1 MVSSVNPPRGMRDF
15 LPQDARV
22 RDRVKRVIEDTYRRH
37 GFDSIETPAME
48 DHAILHSGL
57 GGDNEK
63 LSFGVLRRGLDVE
76 DVTSVKRVEEL
87 SDLALRFDLT
97 VPLARYYASH
107 HQDLP
112 PVFRALHI
120 GPVWRAERPQKGRF
134 RQFVQCDI
142 DILGEPTALAERE
155 VLTATADALEKLGIN
170 TFTFRVGDRRLLTS
184 LLASAQVPMDDQLTA
199 LIILDKL
206 DKIGAEGVLAEL
218 RERLGPHIDTDA
230 FEPVLEW
237 AGADHG
243 RWDAKEIA
251 SLMGADVSVAEELVA
266 WAEALGA
273 AIGPDRVVFDPTLV
287 RGMGYYT
294 GSIVEC
300 VHPGLGVSLGGGGRY
315 DGMIGRFLGQDTP
328 AFGFSLGFE
337 RLMDVVSPPAA
348 DRDKRVGLIYGPDVS
363 PDRLLDIK
371 RQLVDAGTSVVLA
384 KSQKNAKALYERLVS
399 QGVLEVATVSG
410 DVADAGGLTWRALD
424 A

>member
-1 MVSSVNPPRGMRDF
+1 MVSPVNPPRGMRDF
-15 LPQDARV
+15 LPQDARA
-22 RDRVKRVIEDTYRRH
+22 RDRVRRVIEDTYRLH
-37 GFDSIETPAME
+37 GFDSIDTPAME

-63 LSFGVLRRGLDVE
+63 LSFGVLRRGLELE
-76 DVTSVKRVEEL
+76 DVTAVKRVDEL

-112 PVFRALHI
+112 PFFRALHI

-142 DILGEPTALAERE
+142 DIVGEQTALAEQE
-155 VLTATADALEKLGIN
+155 VLTATADALEKLGVH

-184 LLASAQVPMDDQLTA
+184 LLATAQVPMDDQLTA

-206 DKIGAEGVLAEL
+206 DKIGSGGVLAEL
-218 RERLGPHIDTDA
+218 RERLGPHVDTDV

-237 AGADHG
+237 AQADHG
-243 RWDAKEIA
+243 RWDAEEIA
-251 SLMGADVSVAEELVA
+251 SLMGADVSVAHELAA
-266 WAEALGA
+266 WAQALGDS
-273 AIGPDRVVFDPTLV
+273 IGPDRVVFDPTLV

-337 RLMDVVSPPAA
+337 RLMEVVTPPAS
-348 DRDKRVGLIYGPDVS
+348 DTQKRVALMYGPDVS
-363 PDRLLDIK
+363 PNLLLEMK

-384 KSQKNAKALYERLVS
+384 KSQKNQKALYERLVL
-399 QGVLEVATVSG
+399 QGVTEVATVSNDG
-410 DVADAGGLTWRALD
+410 ADAGGLSWRILD

>member
-1 MVSSVNPPRGMRDF
+1 MVSPVNPPRGMRDF
-15 LPQDARV
+15 LPRDARS
-22 RDRVKRVIEDTYRRH
+22 RDLVKRLIEDTYRLH

-48 DHAILHSGL
+48 DQAILHSGL

-63 LSFGVLRRGLDVE
+63 LSFGVLRRGLE
-76 DVTSVKRVEEL
+76 LADVTSVKKVDEL

-155 VLTATADALEKLGIN
+155 VLGATADALEKLGIH

-184 LLASAQVPMDDQLTA
+184 LLATAQVPMDDQLTA

-206 DKIGAEGVLAEL
+206 DKIGSEGVVDEL
-218 RERLGPHIDTDA
+218 RSRLGPHIDTDV

-237 AGADHG
+237 ARADHG
-243 RWDAKEIA
+243 RWDADEIA
-251 SLMGADVSVAEELVA
+251 ALMGADVTVAEELVS
-266 WAEALGA
+266 WAQALGES
-273 AIGPDRVVFDPTLV
+273 IGPDRVVFDPTLV

-337 RLMDVVSPPAA
+337 RLMDVVTPPASHTQ
-348 DRDKRVGLIYGPDVS
+348 KRVALIYGSEVSTDV
-363 PDRLLDIK
+363 LLELK
-371 RQLVDAGTSVVLA
+371 RQLVDGGTSVVLA
-384 KSQKNAKALYERLVS
+384 KSQKNQKALYERLVS
-399 QGVLEVATVSG
+399 QGVSEVAPVSADSATVG
-410 DVADAGGLTWRALD
+410 DLSWRTLD

>member
-1 MVSSVNPPRGMRDF
+1 MVSPVNPPRGMRDF
-15 LPQDARV
+15 LPQDARS
-22 RDRVKRVIEDTYRRH
+22 RDRVKRVIEDTYRLH

-63 LSFGVLRRGLDVE
+63 LSFGVLRRGLELDDV
-76 DVTSVKRVEEL
+76 VSAKRVDDL

-155 VLTATADALEKLGIN
+155 VLAATADALEKLGVN

-184 LLASAQVPMDDQLTA
+184 LLATAGVPMDDQLTA

-206 DKIGAEGVLAEL
+206 DKIGSEGVLSEF
-218 RERLGPHIDTDA
+218 RERLGPHVDTDV
-230 FEPVLEW
+230 FEPVVEW
-237 AGADHG
+237 ARGDHG
-243 RWDAKEIA
+243 RWDVDEIA
-251 SLMGADVSVAEELVA
+251 SLMGADVSIAEELVA
-266 WAEALGA
+266 WAHALGES
-273 AIGPDRVVFDPTLV
+273 IGPDRVLFDPTLV

-337 RLMDVVSPPAA
+337 RLMDIVSPPASTT
-348 DRDKRVGLIYGPDVS
+348 RRRVALIYGPTVS
-363 PDRLLDIK
+363 PDVLLELK
-371 RQLVDAGTSVVLA
+371 RQLVDGGTSVVLA
-384 KSQKNAKALYERLVS
+384 KSQKNAKALYDRLVS
-399 QGVLEVATVSG
+399 QGVSEVATVTGEAMSEG
-410 DVADAGGLTWRALD
+410 SLSWRALD

>member
-1 MVSSVNPPRGMRDF
+1 MVSPVNPPRGMRDF
-15 LPQDARV
+15 LPQDAAA
-22 RDRVKRVIEDTYRRH
+22 RDRVKRVIEDTYRLH

-48 DHAILHSGL
+48 DLGILHSGL

-63 LSFGVLRRGLDVE
+63 LSFGVLRRGLDID

-107 HQDLP
+107 HQELP
-112 PVFRALHI
+112 SVFRALHI
-120 GPVWRAERPQKGRF
+120 GPVWRAERPQKGRY

-142 DILGEPTALAERE
+142 DIVGEPTALAERE
-155 VLTATADALEKLGIN
+155 VLAATADALEKLGLH

-184 LLASAQVPMDDQLTA
+184 LLAMAHIPMDDQLTA

-206 DKIGAEGVLAEL
+206 DKIGQEGVLAEL
-218 RERLGPHIDTDA
+218 RERLGSHVDTDV
-230 FEPVLEW
+230 FEPVLAW
-237 AGADHG
+237 AQADHS
-243 RWDAKEIA
+243 RWGVEEIA
-251 SLMGADVSVAEELVA
+251 SLMGADVSVAEELTA
-266 WAEALGA
+266 WAEALGSS
-273 AIGPDRVVFDPTLV
+273 IGPDRVVFDPTLV

-337 RLMDVVSPPAA
+337 RLMDVVSPSASQTY
-348 DRDKRVGLIYGPDVS
+348 KRVALIYGPDVS
-363 PDRLLDIK
+363 PDLLLGLK
-371 RQLVDAGTSVVLA
+371 RELVDGGMSVVLA

-399 QGVLEVATVSG
+399 QGVSEVTTVSD
-410 DVADAGGLTWRALD
+410 DVADVGSLSWRALVT
-424 A
+424 

>member
-1 MVSSVNPPRGMRDF
+1 MVSPVNPPRGMRDF

-22 RDRVKRVIEDTYRRH
+22 RDRVKRVIEDTYRLH

-63 LSFGVLRRGLDVE
+63 LSFGVLRRGLDVD
-76 DVTSVKRVEEL
+76 DVSSVKRVDEL

-142 DILGEPTALAERE
+142 DILGESTALAERE
-155 VLTATADALEKLGIN
+155 VLTATADALQRLGIH

-184 LLASAQVPMDDQLTA
+184 LLAAAQVPMDDQLTA

-206 DKIGAEGVLAEL
+206 DKIGSEGVLAEL
-218 RERLGPHIDTDA
+218 RERLGPHIDTDV
-230 FEPVLEW
+230 FGPVLEW
-237 AGADHG
+237 ARADHG
-243 RWDAKEIA
+243 RWDAEEIA
-251 SLMGADVSVAEELVA
+251 ALMGADVSVAEELVG
-266 WAEALGA
+266 WAQALGES
-273 AIGPDRVVFDPTLV
+273 IGPDRVVFDPTLV

-337 RLMDVVSPPAA
+337 RLMEVVTPPSS
-348 DRDKRVGLIYGPDVS
+348 DTHKRVGLIYGPDVS
-363 PDRLLDIK
+363 PDRLLAIK
-371 RQLVDAGTSVVLA
+371 RELVGGGASVVLA
-384 KSQKNAKALYERLVS
+384 KSQKNAKALYARLVS
-399 QGVLEVATVSG
+399 QGVSEVATVTT
-410 DVADAGGLTWRALD
+410 DVSDAEGLSWRALD

>member
-1 MVSSVNPPRGMRDF
+1 MVSPVNPPRGMRDF

-63 LSFGVLRRGLDVE
+63 LSFGVLRRGLGID
-76 DVTSVKRVEEL
+76 DVTSVKRVDEL

-155 VLTATADALEKLGIN
+155 VLTATADALERLGIN

-184 LLASAQVPMDDQLTA
+184 LLATAQVPMDDQLTA

-218 RERLGPHIDTDA
+218 RERLGPHIDTDV
-230 FEPVLEW
+230 FETVLAW

-243 RWDAKEIA
+243 QWDAKEIA

-266 WAEALGA
+266 WAEALGG

-348 DRDKRVGLIYGPDVS
+348 EGEKRVGLIYGPDVS
-363 PDRLLDIK
+363 PDQLLDIK

-399 QGVLEVATVSG
+399 QGVFEVATVSS
-410 DVADAGGLTWRALD
+410 DVADVASLTWRALD